1 MNRVPFTRVAA
12 AAASKAKRSVTATLS
27 TPTRTMSMKVMRPA
41 PFSDVKPKLILGDK
55 SRGEQIISGSFQY
68 AGQQL
73 NVGLQGDPWTVAC
86 PSQRFANWLHSFKW
100 LEDVAA
106 VKQPSAEVRARF
118 LVDGWI
124 AVYGGWNEFAWDVSI
139 LTSRLYH
146 WLTVWSPLL
155 SIDSGGEAGATRRTS
170 ALRQMKYLRKNYSK
184 TEPGLP
190 RFLAALTLS
199 LGGARL
205 ADKSDSYLGRGLDW
219 LDDEIELQILPDGG
233 HISRSPETAL
243 KALEALMVLD
253 DILDAR
259 GVARTKAM
267 GRAIDRLQPILP
279 FFLHTDGGL
288 ASFNGGGEDDK
299 KRIAKVLKSAAL
311 TSRPFGYSPHTGYQ
325 RLEQGSTVMLID
337 TGRTTPAPYDTEA
350 HLGPLAFE
358 LSTEAGRMIVNCGW
372 SEQQPESWRAA
383 VRSTAAHSGLTLG
396 DQSAG
401 KIVEGGYLERLLG
414 PVVERGAGEVKAQ
427 RKEQITGV
435 WLESTQAG
443 YLEDTGLMH
452 RRRFYMTQDGHDI
465 RGEDSLY
472 LPLGSAPKRRDQ
484 IPFTIRFHLHPS
496 CRATLAQDQKSALII
511 QGGRMG
517 WRMRTDG
524 GPLSIEPSY
533 YLATGDAPQKTSQ
546 IVIRGRAFA
555 DGDGETQSNR
565 VRWSLRLLEAR
576 K

>member
-155 SIDSGGEAGATRRTS
+155 SIDSGGEAGAMRRTS
-170 ALRQMKYLRKNYSK
+170 TLRQMKYLRKNYSK

-288 ASFNGGGEDDK
+288 ASFNGGGEGDK
-299 KRIAKVLKSAAL
+299 KRIAKILKSAAL

-325 RLEQGSTVMLID
+325 RLEQGGTVMLID
-337 TGRTTPAPYDTEA
+337 TGSTAPAPYDTEA

-383 VRSTAAHSGLTLG
+383 VRSTAAHSGLALG

-511 QGGRMG
+511 QGGRTG

-524 GPLSIEPSY
+524 GPLSVEPSY